1 MMSARFTEQ
10 LLTAVLREALSDMFG
25 PAGCRTNISFKNRRE
40 T

>member
-10 LLTAVLREALSDMFG
+10 QLTAVLREALRDMVR
-25 PAGCRTNISFKNRRE
+25 PAGCRTNISFKNLRE